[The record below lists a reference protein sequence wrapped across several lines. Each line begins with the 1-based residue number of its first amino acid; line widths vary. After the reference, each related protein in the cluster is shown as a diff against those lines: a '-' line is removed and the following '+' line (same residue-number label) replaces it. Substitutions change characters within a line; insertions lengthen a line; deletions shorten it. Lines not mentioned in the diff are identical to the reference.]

1 MLFVREQQIL
11 PIRSIVLVAIVLLDP
26 LFPDHTLPR
35 DSPDNLGHYIPRQNL
50 KFAMYYTNALVLFF
64 LLLLLLV
71 PVAVDF
77 PAIDRIVVI
86 FGVVLVANTAAAVV
100 VVVAVAVDLAAIAGL
115 DAVPVFVGIAV
126 VVVVVVNLLDFVF

>member
-64 LLLLLLV
+64 LLLLLV